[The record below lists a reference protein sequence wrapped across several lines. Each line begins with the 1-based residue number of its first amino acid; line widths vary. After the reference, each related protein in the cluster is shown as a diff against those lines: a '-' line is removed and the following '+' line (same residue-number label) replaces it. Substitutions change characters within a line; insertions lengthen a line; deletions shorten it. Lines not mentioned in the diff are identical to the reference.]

1 MAEALSEPES
11 QPLIQVRELTT
22 SFYSRDGVARA
33 VDGVSFEL
41 RRGETLGLVGRA
53 AAASHK
59 TFHSAL
65 SDKPGRRAIHINCV
79 QNTTPEKNQAHFDW
93 LVGFL
98 EGETKRWGR
107 FYSDRLISTA
117 GARRQKMMGR
127 TIELGFGNSGPIT
140 HLQDLQ

>member
-1 MAEALSEPES
+1 METIGELGVGPGDVPGLYPLTNEPGDV
-11 QPLIQVRELTT
+11 I
-22 SFYSRDGVARA
+22 FMN
-33 VDGVSFEL
+33 
-41 RRGETLGLVGRA
+41 
-53 AAASHK
+53 HK
-59 TFHSAL
+59 MLHSAL
-65 SDKPGRRAIHINCV
+65 GDEPGRRAIHINCV
-79 QNTTPEKNQAHFDW
+79 QNTTPEKNQTHFDW

-98 EGETKRWGR
+98 EGETKRGGL